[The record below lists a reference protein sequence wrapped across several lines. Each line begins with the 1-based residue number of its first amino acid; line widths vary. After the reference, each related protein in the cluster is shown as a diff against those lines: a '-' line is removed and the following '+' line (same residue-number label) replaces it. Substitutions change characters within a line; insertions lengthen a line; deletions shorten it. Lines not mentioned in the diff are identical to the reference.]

1 MIGGSTEEAQQ
12 AIGIEVGH
20 ALVRFLSTGSTIGC
34 VNFPE
39 SDLRALGS
47 DPLKFRITNVHQNVP
62 GVLRQVSK
70 ALSIYNIEKQ
80 VSITKGTIG
89 YLMADIKV
97 DNPENIKDIKELL
110 CGMKENIRTEILSTK
125 K

>member
-1 MIGGSTEEAQQ
+1 MT
-12 AIGIEVGH
+12 
-20 ALVRFLSTGSTIGC
+20 TGSTVGS

-39 SDLRALGS
+39 SDLRSLSA

-70 ALSIYNIEKQ
+70 ALLTYNIEKQ

-97 DNPENIKDIKELL
+97 DHPDNIHEISAILSS
-110 CGMKENIRTEILSTK
+110 MKENIRTIILSGATK
-125 K
+125 